1 MCLCYD
7 SGNKVAVIVIMVI
20 IKFMNTSLLVLILV
34 AFFLANYQSRIEISI
49 LEGCTCV
56 GKSQPTVM
64 LGYIDRTTF
73 TLKTQFFSRQPPI
86 LLISA
91 LKLEILVV

>member
-56 GKSQPTVM
+56 GNISGAVQ
-64 LGYIDRTTF
+64 R
-73 TLKTQFFSRQPPI
+73 FSSSPLQG
-86 LLISA
+86 LMD
-91 LKLEILVV
+91 KL

>member
-1 MCLCYD
+1 MCLCCD

-34 AFFLANYQSRIEISI
+34 TFFLANYQSGIEISI

-56 GKSQPTVM
+56 GNIPGGSTALFIQSIARFHGQN
-64 LGYIDRTTF
+64 LGNCLGLF
-73 TLKTQFFSRQPPI
+73 G
-86 LLISA
+86 
-91 LKLEILVV
+91 

>member
-34 AFFLANYQSRIEISI
+34 AFFLANYQSLIEISI

-56 GKSQPTVM
+56 GIISGAVQ
-64 LGYIDRTTF
+64 
-73 TLKTQFFSRQPPI
+73 QFSSSPLQGFMDKI
-86 LLISA
+86 
-91 LKLEILVV
+91 LEIP

>member
-34 AFFLANYQSRIEISI
+34 VSFLANYQSRIEISI

-56 GKSQPTVM
+56 GKSQLRGSTAVFIQSVARF
-64 LGYIDRTTF
+64 L
-73 TLKTQFFSRQPPI
+73 
-86 LLISA
+86 
-91 LKLEILVV
+91 

>member
-56 GKSQPTVM
+56 GNISGAVQRFSSSP
-64 LGYIDRTTF
+64 LQGF
-73 TLKTQFFSRQPPI
+73 TDKI
-86 LLISA
+86 
-91 LKLEILVV
+91 